1 MDLKEVLQSSFDSL
15 NARIVTSGHRRTME
29 SAVKQSTLDC
39 NNYNQL
45 KIKFDAFVDA
55 SVFKNK
61 KSLIHIH
68 TVVKATTKEYHELM
82 DVARDLTIK
91 VETLQKDGTGGQ
103 MLTQKIMASEKAI
116 QGLKS
121 GKQFLVGLDVRA
133 KELQKEINH
142 VMHMAGREE
151 DKEIKDEEKEEEQV
165 AASSEQWETLDLTA
179 LKDSLTSSISQSD
192 SKNKEVEEL
201 VLQQKKIKSL
211 EN

>member
-1 MDLKEVLQSSFDSL
+1 M
-15 NARIVTSGHRRTME
+15 G
-29 SAVKQSTLDC
+29 
-39 NNYNQL
+39 
-45 KIKFDAFVDA
+45 A
-55 SVFKNK
+55 SVSRDK